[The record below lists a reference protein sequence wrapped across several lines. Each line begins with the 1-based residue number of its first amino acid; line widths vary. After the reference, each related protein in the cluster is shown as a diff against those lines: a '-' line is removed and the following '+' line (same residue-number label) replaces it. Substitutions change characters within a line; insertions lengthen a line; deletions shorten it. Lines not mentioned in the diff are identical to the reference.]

1 MHLNKLQ
8 QVRSHIVAW
17 FVLQNSSGGVQ
28 IVTETVATNVFM
40 DKNVHLGLFSLKSSD
55 VTGPP
60 IASEVKVLTTNPPRA
75 SCFHIAVVS
84 PRFLLSLLRIN
95 YKIHLRGH
103 TAACLIF
110 VRPRRSFTSGGL
122 KLKSTWTRSR

>member
-17 FVLQNSSGGVQ
+17 FVLQNSSGGVP

-60 IASEVKVLTTNPPRA
+60 IASEVKVLTTNPPPEHPV
-75 SCFHIAVVS
+75 FI
-84 PRFLLSLLRIN
+84 
-95 YKIHLRGH
+95 
-103 TAACLIF
+103 
-110 VRPRRSFTSGGL
+110 
-122 KLKSTWTRSR
+122 